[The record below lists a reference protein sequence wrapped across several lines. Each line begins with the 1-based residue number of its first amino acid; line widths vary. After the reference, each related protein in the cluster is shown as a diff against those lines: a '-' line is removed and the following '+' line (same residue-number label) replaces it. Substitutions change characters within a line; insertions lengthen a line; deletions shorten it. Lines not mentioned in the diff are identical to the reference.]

1 MGNPNY
7 NGSLSLHYAAG
18 GAGDTDESGT
28 GTNKDAHQLSVLW
41 QKDASARYL
50 LRVCETIVVQAVYGE
65 RHVMCSL
72 CKS

>member
-28 GTNKDAHQLSVLW
+28 NKDAHQLSVLW
-41 QKDASARYL
+41 QKDASATYL
-50 LRVCETIVVQAVYGE
+50 LRVCDTIVVQAVYGE
-65 RHVMCSL
+65 RHVMYSL